1 MHTDMPG
8 ACAHTHTCTCMFT
21 PGIPG
26 PPRRAHLVNLA
37 NTWAHT
43 WLSHIPRVLVPLA
56 CVRRGP
62 IDPIPHHLPA
72 PLASQ
77 TSSGSPLGFHHFLL
91 GTQRAE
97 PWRVKRVNQSRR
109 GVPGLA
115 MKLASPFSGALGH
128 GLQCWG
134 CPSFACGFW
143 FDGETF
149 LGAISQSK
157 YDPTSAA
164 YWLGVLGLDI

>member
-1 MHTDMPG
+1 
-8 ACAHTHTCTCMFT
+8 
-21 PGIPG
+21 
-26 PPRRAHLVNLA
+26 
-37 NTWAHT
+37 
-43 WLSHIPRVLVPLA
+43 
-56 CVRRGP
+56 
-62 IDPIPHHLPA
+62 
-72 PLASQ
+72 
-77 TSSGSPLGFHHFLL
+77 
-91 GTQRAE
+91 
-97 PWRVKRVNQSRR
+97 
-109 GVPGLA
+109 

-143 FDGETF
+143 FDGENF